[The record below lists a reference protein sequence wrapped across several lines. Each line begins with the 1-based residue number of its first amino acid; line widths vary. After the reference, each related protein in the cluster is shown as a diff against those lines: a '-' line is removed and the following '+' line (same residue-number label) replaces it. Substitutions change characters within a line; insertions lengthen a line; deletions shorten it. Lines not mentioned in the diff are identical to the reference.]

1 MTARKKQ
8 KPRKTPAKKAATA
21 KTAKKR
27 SGEHRLSRAMILE
40 AALRLVREE
49 GLEKLTMRRLADDLG
64 VATMATYRHFK
75 NRHELLIG
83 MVDEVCR
90 IRTDFKPPANATWQE
105 QLITQTLHAF
115 DTFVQ
120 YKGLPAY
127 IIKHGPHTRYGLRVI
142 DTWLAILHDA
152 GFEAEESVYIF
163 QSICMILASTVEFST
178 ETDKS
183 IWTYINLEVIDL
195 ADLETLPAAKK
206 GIRYFEHSRKSIV
219 EWYIKTLI
227 ISLEEQLRQRALN
240 AAE

>member
-1 MTARKKQ
+1 MTARKTQ
-8 KPRKTPAKKAATA
+8 KSRKTPARKTA
-21 KTAKKR
+21 KTRTAGKR
-27 SGEHRLSRAMILE
+27 SSDNRLSRAAILD
-40 AALRLVREE
+40 AALRLVRKE
-49 GLEKLTMRRLADDLG
+49 GLEKLTMRRLADELG

-90 IRTDFKPPANATWQE
+90 KRTTFKPPANATWQE

-127 IIKHGPHTRYGLRVI
+127 IIKHGPHTKYGLRVI
-142 DTWLAILHDA
+142 NTWLQILHDA

-178 ETDKS
+178 EADKA
-183 IWTYINLEVIDL
+183 IWTYINFEVIDL
-195 ADLETLPAAKK
+195 ADLEKLPAAKK

-227 ISLEEQLRQRALN
+227 ISLEEQLRRRALS

>member
-1 MTARKKQ
+1 MTARKTQ
-8 KPRKTPAKKAATA
+8 KSRRTSTKKTATR

-27 SGEHRLSRAMILE
+27 SSDNRLTRAAILS
-40 AALRLVREE
+40 AALRLVRKE

-75 NRHELLIG
+75 NRDELLIG

-90 IRTDFKPPANATWQE
+90 KRTTFKSPANATWQE
-105 QLITQTLHAF
+105 QLISQTLHAF

-127 IIKHGPHTRYGLRVI
+127 IIKHGPHTKYGLRVI
-142 DTWLAILHDA
+142 NTWLQILNDA

-178 ETDKS
+178 ETDKA
-183 IWTYINLEVIDL
+183 IWTYINFEVIDL
-195 ADLETLPAAKK
+195 ADLEKLPAAKK

-227 ISLEEQLRQRALN
+227 ISLEEQLRHRALS